1 MTYAR
6 IMSKIFATSE
16 EKTFDI
22 ARGTS
27 RYFYRFFS
35 RSRFMHTADWPLQFF
50 FSLAKTALTI
60 YSRRYLGSAY
70 LYITFTVFL
79 PICLFICVWHGILNI
94 QAKALFFKDLSFFRI
109 FIAEPSQRACLL
121 A

>member
-1 MTYAR
+1 MTYAQ
-6 IMSKIFATSE
+6 IMSRIFAASE

-22 ARGTS
+22 ARLCTS
-27 RYFYRFFS
+27 RYFYHFLS
-35 RSRFMHTADWPLQFF
+35 RSRSMHTAVRLAFTIF
-50 FSLAKTALTI
+50 SSLAKTALTI

-94 QAKALFFKDLSFFRI
+94 QAKALF
-109 FIAEPSQRACLL
+109 
-121 A
+121 

>member
-1 MTYAR
+1 MAYAQ
-6 IMSKIFATSE
+6 IMSRIFAASE
-16 EKTFDI
+16 EKIFDI
-22 ARGTS
+22 AHDTS
-27 RYFYRFFS
+27 CYFYHFLS
-35 RSRFMHTADWPLQFF
+35 RSRSMHTAVRLAFTIF

-94 QAKALFFKDLSFFRI
+94 QAKALF
-109 FIAEPSQRACLL
+109 
-121 A
+121 

>member
-1 MTYAR
+1 MTYAQIVSR
-6 IMSKIFATSE
+6 IFAASE
-16 EKTFDI
+16 EKIFDI
-22 ARGTS
+22 AHDAS
-27 RYFYRFFS
+27 CYVYHFLS
-35 RSRFMHTADWPLQFF
+35 RSRSMHTAVRLAFTIFFF

-94 QAKALFFKDLSFFRI
+94 QAKALF
-109 FIAEPSQRACLL
+109 
-121 A
+121 